1 MDCRF
6 ADKKL
11 ERVERDVT
19 ATMGHGNDVDTMFR
33 RRMQL
38 IRAAPDERDFRALKS
53 LHFERLKGRRV
64 HQCSMRLN
72 KQWRLIVE
80 FEQSPGGKVIVI
92 ISVEDYH

>member
-11 ERVERDVT
+11 ERVERDLA
-19 ATMGHGNDVDTMFR
+19 ATLGHGDDVDTMFR

-53 LHFERLKGRRV
+53 LHFERLKGKRAN
-64 HQCSMRLN
+64 QWSMRLN

-80 FEQSPGGKVIVI
+80 FEHSPGGKVIVI
-92 ISVEDYH
+92 VSVEDYH